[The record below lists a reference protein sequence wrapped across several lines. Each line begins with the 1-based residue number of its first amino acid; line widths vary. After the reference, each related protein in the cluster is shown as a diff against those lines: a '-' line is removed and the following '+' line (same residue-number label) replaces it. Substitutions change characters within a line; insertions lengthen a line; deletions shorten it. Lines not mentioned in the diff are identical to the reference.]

1 MEKAYK
7 LLFNTEESDD
17 LYVYCCGLSQTEAG
31 HSFGPALKP
40 HFMIHFVL
48 SGKGSFT
55 IGGKKYPL
63 TEGYGFLIV
72 PDELAYYVAD
82 SKDPW
87 TYVWVGFGGRKAQEI
102 VSQLGLS
109 LQQPVFKSDKSKEI
123 YNLVK
128 DMTEHNT
135 FSIEDALRRNGNL
148 SLFLSNIAS
157 GMSVTPRSDSGSDN
171 DYVTRAQ
178 AYVRS
183 NYCNP
188 IKVTDIA
195 NYVCINR
202 SYLYTLFEKNLGIS
216 PHQYLTSYRIA
227 KAVELLHGSLH
238 AGDGTLEVAHDDVG
252 LPEKRINVGGEERLH
267 PRRFYLPAHTSVE
280 QDVAGEDDA
289 NSQCYKILHR
299 SPVADCRAER

>member
-17 LYVYCCGLSQTEAG
+17 LYVYCCGLSQTEAH

-40 HFMIHFVL
+40 HFMIHYIM

-55 IGGKKYPL
+55 IGGNTYPL
-63 TEGYGFLIV
+63 KEGYGFLIV

-82 SKDPW
+82 EENPW
-87 TYVWVGFGGRKAQEI
+87 TYVWIGFGGKRAEKI

-109 LQQPVFKSDKSKEI
+109 LQQPVFKSDKSETI

-128 DMTEHNT
+128 DMMEHNT
-135 FSIEDALRRNGNL
+135 FSVEDDLRRNGLL
-148 SLFLSNIAS
+148 SMFLSVIAS
-157 GMSVTPRSDSGSDN
+157 GLSVTPKSDSGTDN

-178 AYVRS
+178 AFVRS

-195 NYVCINR
+195 DYVCINR
-202 SYLYTLFEKNLGIS
+202 SYLYTLFQNSLGIS
-216 PHQYLTSYRIA
+216 PQQYLASYRIA
-227 KAVELLHGSLH
+227 KATELLQLTSLPIESI
-238 AGDGTLEVAHDDVG
+238 AISCGYSDPLVFSKAFRQEKGVSPSKFRKS
-252 LPEKRINVGGEERLH
+252 LPKSDNAISSKEHLKQ
-267 PRRFYLPAHTSVE
+267 VE
-280 QDVAGEDDA
+280 QLIEARHMESNDP
-289 NSQCYKILHR
+289 N
-299 SPVADCRAER
+299 

>member
-17 LYVYCCGLSQTEAG
+17 LYVYCCGLSQTEAN

-40 HFMIHFVL
+40 HFMIHYIL

-63 TEGYGFLIV
+63 TQGYGFLIV

-82 SKDPW
+82 KKDPW
-87 TYVWVGFGGRKAQEI
+87 TYVWIGFGGRRAEEI

-109 LQQPVFKSDKSKEI
+109 LQQPLFKSDKSKEI
-123 YNLVK
+123 YDIVK
-128 DMTEHNT
+128 DMMEHNT
-135 FSIEDALRRNGNL
+135 FSVEHALRRNGLL
-148 SLFLSNIAS
+148 SLFLSLIAS
-157 GMSVTPRSDSGSDN
+157 GMSVTPRSDSGTNN

-202 SYLYTLFEKNLGIS
+202 SYLYTLFEKTLGIS
-216 PHQYLTSYRIA
+216 PQQYLTSYRIA
-227 KAVELLHGSLH
+227 KAVELLQLTELPIESISISCGYSDPLVFSKAFKQEKGMSPSGYRKTLPKSDRAGSQEHLRQVEQ
-238 AGDGTLEVAHDDVG
+238 L
-252 LPEKRINVGGEERLH
+252 IEERRMESND
-267 PRRFYLPAHTSVE
+267 P
-280 QDVAGEDDA
+280 
-289 NSQCYKILHR
+289 N
-299 SPVADCRAER
+299 